1 MRESFDE
8 GKISESRFW
17 SAGVGGGA
25 AVVGLN
31 LVTGRVGGSLIAGAS
46 SAAGR
51 VAVAVAVAAVVGA
64 SSGAV
69 SDVAT
74 QGEHIG
80 AGIQDTYDPMQTVT
94 SAALGGAIGA
104 ASVPFASAIKTSL
117 DRRSVERAL
126 VRELQT
132 TEPVLAAKTS
142 NAGAAPIREAVS
154 DATLTLIADPPTLKL
169 TGQRQSLANTA
180 KAEPSV
186 SSPVGEPVPE
196 ASGFVGR

>member
-1 MRESFDE
+1 MHDPVRESFDE

-51 VAVAVAVAAVVGA
+51 VAVAAVVGA

-69 SDVAT
+69 SDAAT
-74 QGEHIG
+74 QGAHIG